1 MPYLNCPNCRLSV
14 YSAAVYATLDYCP
27 RCDARLGQTRRLF
40 LSPLPGRLMARP
52 ATAPGDAI
60 PIPGEPSEPPPAPAP
75 G

>member
-14 YSAAVYATLDYCP
+14 YSAAAYATLDYCP

-40 LSPLPGRLMARP
+40 LSPLPDRLMGRP
-52 ATAPGDAI
+52 ATAPGGA
-60 PIPGEPSEPPPAPAP
+60 PIEPADPPPAPAP

>member
-40 LSPLPGRLMARP
+40 LSPLPDRLTGP
-52 ATAPGDAI
+52 PGTAPGGAT
-60 PIPGEPSEPPPAPAP
+60 EPPDPPAPAP

>member
-40 LSPLPGRLMARP
+40 LSPLPDRLMGRP
-52 ATAPGDAI
+52 ATGPGGAI
-60 PIPGEPSEPPPAPAP
+60 PIPSEQASDQPPAP